1 MTYTEDFRHIV
12 EKKGEVIN
20 ANLFV
25 FKNSKPSSMKV
36 FPEEVSSVLLT
47 KYFETLS
54 AIMEENE
61 FVPYIPTSI
70 ERNTL
75 QVIDAEA
82 LTLWPA
88 MKSARN
94 EIKNVDRAEITVD
107 DYNCKGNTILM
118 DIEFDND
125 EHVFF
130 FTTYRNVAAW
140 YSNNIRFTKR
150 PTGRFH
156 EEKGEILA
164 LTPWVD
170 AVISGQR
177 CYIINEKNFNKIFKF
192 DEVVNNQVAAS
203 EPEIRGLNF
212 IGDSDTFMRFL
223 GKSVRQKNAMAKIV
237 LQGRLEKI
245 KQFTP
250 QYIRAQIESRPE
262 LSFIS
267 YTEDDKIVID
277 ENSFKTVMGILC
289 GRINLDL
296 ITKELN
302 GLIENE

>member
-1 MTYTEDFRHIV
+1 MTYTEDFRHIL
-12 EKKGEVIN
+12 EKRDEVIN

-36 FPEEVSSVLLT
+36 FPEEISSVLLT
-47 KYFETLS
+47 KYFGTLS
-54 AIMEENE
+54 DIMEENE
-61 FVPYIPTSI
+61 FVPYIPNSI

-75 QVIDAEA
+75 QVIDTET

-94 EIKNVDRAEITVD
+94 EIQNVDRAEITVD

-118 DIEFDND
+118 DIEFDNG

-140 YSNNIRFTKR
+140 YSNNVRFTKR

-177 CYIINEKNFNKIFKF
+177 CYIINEKNFNKIFRF

-203 EPEIRGLNF
+203 EPEIRELDF
-212 IGDSDTFMRFL
+212 IGDGDAFMGFL
-223 GKSVRQKNAMAKIV
+223 VR
-237 LQGRLEKI
+237 
-245 KQFTP
+245 
-250 QYIRAQIESRPE
+250 
-262 LSFIS
+262 
-267 YTEDDKIVID
+267 
-277 ENSFKTVMGILC
+277 
-289 GRINLDL
+289 
-296 ITKELN
+296 
-302 GLIENE
+302 